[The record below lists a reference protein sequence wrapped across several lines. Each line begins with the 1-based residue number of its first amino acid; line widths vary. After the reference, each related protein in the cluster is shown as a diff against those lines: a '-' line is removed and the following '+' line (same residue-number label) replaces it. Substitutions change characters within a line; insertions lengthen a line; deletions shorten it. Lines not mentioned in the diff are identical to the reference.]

1 MNMRTLESRF
11 AGAMLSLPRGVIEA
25 LLGSMP
31 ASAGRTGLDPRCEFM
46 LRGIEL
52 SGRPEP
58 HTMSVA
64 EARDE
69 YRQVGG
75 ISRPPRAI
83 ASVTNRTIPGPAGDI
98 PVRVY
103 LPEFALGRE
112 LPALVYYHGGGWV
125 IGDLDTHD
133 GLCRELAAESDCAVI
148 AVDYRLAPEHR
159 FPAALDDADA
169 AFRWVTER
177 GPQLQVD
184 PTRVAVGGDSAGGN
198 LAAVVCQRAL
208 AGGGPVPA
216 FQLLIYPVTD
226 LNFRTQSYELYGEAH
241 FLTRALMD
249 WFRGHYL
256 GATEGAMLEELCS
269 NPEVSPLLGKEL
281 EGLPSTL
288 MITAEFDPLR
298 DEGLAYAR
306 RLADAGVDV
315 SYRCHA
321 GLIHGFA
328 NLHDRIPA
336 SSRAIREAAVALR
349 LALSRP

>member
-1 MNMRTLESRF
+1 MNMRSLESRF
-11 AGAMLSLPRGVIEA
+11 AGAMLSLPEGVIKA
-25 LLGSMP
+25 LLDSMP
-31 ASAGRTGLDPRCEFM
+31 AGAQRQGLDPRCEFM

-52 SGRPEP
+52 SGRPAP
-58 HTMSVA
+58 HQMSVA
-64 EARDE
+64 EAREE

-75 ISRPPRAI
+75 IARPPRAI

-103 LPEFALGRE
+103 LPTFALGRE

-133 GLCRELAAESDCAVI
+133 GVCRELAAESGCVVI

-159 FPAALDDADA
+159 FPAAVEDAQA
-169 AFRWVTER
+169 AFRWVSER
-177 GPQLQVD
+177 GPEVQVD

-208 AGGGPVPA
+208 AGGGPLPA
-216 FQLLIYPVTD
+216 FQLLVYPVTD
-226 LNFRTQSYELYGEAH
+226 LNFRTSSYELYGEGH

-256 GATEGAMLEELCS
+256 GATEGVMLEELCG
-269 NPEVSPLLGKEL
+269 NPDVSPLHAKSL
-281 EGLPSTL
+281 EGLPSAL
-288 MITAEFDPLR
+288 MLTAEFDPLR

-306 RLADAGVDV
+306 RLAEAGVEV
-315 SYRCHA
+315 SYRCHE